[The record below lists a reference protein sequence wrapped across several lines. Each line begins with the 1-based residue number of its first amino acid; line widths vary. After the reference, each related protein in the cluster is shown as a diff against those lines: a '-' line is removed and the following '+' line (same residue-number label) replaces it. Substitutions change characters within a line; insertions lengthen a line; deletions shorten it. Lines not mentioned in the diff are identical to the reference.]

1 MHVFLYVIINNVV
14 LNDSIFSF
22 VGFIRSNFYQFLNT
36 TLLKNISQ
44 EPMVKIL
51 ILRSFDYLESR
62 KFWVPC
68 LTWSLILPPKKN
80 DKPDK

>member
-62 KFWVPC
+62 KF
-68 LTWSLILPPKKN
+68 
-80 DKPDK
+80 